1 METLIKADIFF
12 FITAI
17 IVVIIGLFVAAGLFY
32 VIRILRDVNHIS
44 STVRDESDKII
55 EDVDDLRKDLKKNS
69 KKLTGV
75 LSVFAS
81 FIPKWAKSSKK
92 RKK

>member
-1 METLIKADIFF
+1 MKADIFF
-12 FITAI
+12 FVTAI
-17 IVVIIGLFVAAGLFY
+17 TVVILGLLIAAGLFY
-32 VIRILRDVNHIS
+32 TIRILRDVEHIS

-55 EDVDDLRKDLKKNS
+55 EDVDDLRKDLKKEG

-81 FIPKWAKSSKK
+81 FLTKRAKKHKKSKK
-92 RKK
+92 